1 MLRNLVVNDYALI
14 DHLVV
19 DFHPGLNVI
28 TGETGAGKSIVIDAL
43 TLVLGNRGNK
53 TNIRQGKGK
62 MTVQGLFDVSDQPAL
77 IQKCEAYGIP
87 MEDGQLILIRE
98 IDDRG
103 RNICRA
109 NGLIITVTQLK
120 AIGDE
125 LIDIHGQHEHQSL
138 FKRENHRQL
147 LDAFGGE
154 KSRKYRDQIAAAA
167 GEIKRIHE
175 LIAELE
181 TNERELEREKEAL
194 QFEINEIEA
203 AALVVGEDEELEGE
217 KRILE
222 NRERLFTHT
231 SRAYELL
238 RGENAEQSPI
248 LDALSL
254 LAASMTEIAKI
265 DTSFEERLET
275 VNGILSETENLSFEI
290 RSYLED
296 MEYSLGDLDEIETR
310 LSIIAK
316 LKRKYGHDITEI
328 LCYARESS
336 IRLKNLLNRD
346 ENLQKYYQELSGL
359 QDNYNKISNNLYQ
372 LRLKTASALKKA
384 LENEL
389 AELAMEKT
397 QVEISVEHDPE
408 RVSVHGQ
415 DLVEF
420 LISVNPGQAPKPLGK
435 VASGGE
441 ISRIMLSLKSIFGNL
456 DAIETM
462 VFDEIDTGISGRTAQ
477 VVAEKIQALSVTPP
491 RGRQIICITHLPQI
505 AAMSDQHFMVQK
517 LAQNEGV
524 EVRFLP
530 LDEKGKKEELSR
542 MLGGAEVTR
551 KTWEHAQEMLELSQ
565 KIKKSKKSKEDK
577 ILS

>member
-1 MLRNLVVNDYALI
+1 MSSLI
-14 DHLVV
+14 S
-19 DFHPGLNVI
+19 
-28 TGETGAGKSIVIDAL
+28 TASM
-43 TLVLGNRGNK
+43 
-53 TNIRQGKGK
+53 NINPCSKG
-62 MTVQGLFDVSDQPAL
+62 
-77 IQKCEAYGIP
+77 
-87 MEDGQLILIRE
+87 R
-98 IDDRG
+98 
-103 RNICRA
+103 
-109 NGLIITVTQLK
+109 II
-120 AIGDE
+120 A
-125 LIDIHGQHEHQSL
+125 SYWMPSA
-138 FKRENHRQL
+138 RR
-147 LDAFGGE
+147 

-238 RGENAEQSPI
+238 RGENAEQPPI

>member
-14 DHLVV
+14 DYLAV

-53 TNIRQGKGK
+53 TNIRQGKNK
-62 MTVQGLFDVSDQPAL
+62 MTVQGLFDISEQPSL
-77 IQKCEAYGIP
+77 IEKCQEYGIP
-87 MEDGQLILIRE
+87 LEDGQLILIRE
-98 IDDRG
+98 MDDRG

-109 NGLIITVTQLK
+109 NGLIITVSQLK
-120 AIGDE
+120 TMGDE

-154 KSRKYRDQIAAAA
+154 KSQQYREQTAAYAS
-167 GEIKRIHE
+167 EIKRIQDQ
-175 LIAELE
+175 ITELE
-181 TNERELEREKEAL
+181 TNERELEREKETL

-203 AALVVGEDEELEGE
+203 AALIIGEDQELEGE

-222 NRERLFTHT
+222 NRERLFSNT

-238 RGENAEQSPI
+238 RGENSDQNPI
-248 LDALSL
+248 LDALGL
-254 LAASMTEIAKI
+254 LVESMAEIARI
-265 DTSFEERLET
+265 DSSFEDKLES
-275 VNGILSETENLSFEI
+275 VNGLLSEAENLSFEI

-310 LSIIAK
+310 LSVIAR

-328 LCYARESS
+328 LSYAEEIS
-336 IRLKNLLNRD
+336 IRLKSLLNRD
-346 ENLQKYYQELSGL
+346 ESLQTYYQELSSI
-359 QDNYNKISNNLYQ
+359 QDKYYQISNSLYQ
-372 LRLKTASALKKA
+372 LRIKTAAALKTA
-384 LENEL
+384 LEKEL
-389 AELAMEKT
+389 GELAMEKV
-397 QVEISVEHDPE
+397 QVEISVEHDSK
-408 RVSVHGQ
+408 RVAAHGQ
-415 DLVEF
+415 DVVEF
-420 LISVNPGQAPKPLGK
+420 LISVNPGLAPKPLGK

-441 ISRIMLSLKSIFGNL
+441 ISRIMLSLKSIFGGL

-505 AAMSDQHFMVQK
+505 AAMSDQHFMVEK
-517 LAQNEGV
+517 RTQNNGV
-524 EVRFLP
+524 EVSFVP

-542 MLGGAEVTR
+542 MLGGAQVTQ

-565 KIKKSKKSKEDK
+565 KMKK
-577 ILS
+577 